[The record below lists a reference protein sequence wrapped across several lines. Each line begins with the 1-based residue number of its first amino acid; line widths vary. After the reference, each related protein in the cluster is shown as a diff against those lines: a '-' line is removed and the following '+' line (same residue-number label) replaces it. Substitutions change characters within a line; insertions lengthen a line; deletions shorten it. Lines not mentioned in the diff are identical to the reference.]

1 MHINRKILLYS
12 SAIAAVLLYGTIGSL
27 ILGQYG
33 NFNVPIH
40 NSIKALYF
48 TITTISTV
56 GYGDIVPVTNLG
68 RIFTIVLI
76 ISGLTIFLSA
86 VTVLSSD
93 FLSERVEKLY
103 SGLSRVEKRHLK
115 NHIILVGYGPANTI
129 IAEKLKLQRRNFI
142 IITSDKLTADSLRD
156 RSFTA
161 YLADYTQKT
170 EMEKFRFHLASDIIL
185 DINESTKAV
194 YVVLVIKKLA
204 QKTNLSVIAYSQDA
218 ASHFMDLEVAHVINP
233 VNIAADMMV
242 EALDKDQDSRNAG
255 KAAPQKK
262 GK

>member
-1 MHINRKILLYS
+1 MHINQKLLLYT
-12 SAIAAVLLYGTIGSL
+12 SAIAAVLIYGTAGSY

-33 NFNVPIH
+33 NFNVPIT
-40 NSIKALYF
+40 NSIEALYF

-56 GYGDIVPVTNLG
+56 GYGDIVPVTNIG
-68 RIFTIVLI
+68 RVFTIILI

-115 NHIILVGYGPANTI
+115 NHIILVGYGPTNTL
-129 IAEKLKLQRRNFI
+129 IAEKLKSQRRNFI
-142 IITSDKLTADSLRD
+142 IITSDKTNADTLRD
-156 RSFTA
+156 KGYVS
-161 YLADYTQKT
+161 YLADYTQKID
-170 EMEKFRFHLASDIIL
+170 MEKFRFNLASDIIL

-204 QKTNLSVIAYSQDA
+204 QNANISVIAYSQDA
-218 ASHFMDLEVAHVINP
+218 ASHFTDLEVAHVINP
-233 VNIAADMMV
+233 VTIAAEMMV
-242 EALDKDQDSRNAG
+242 DTLDKDQDARNR
-255 KAAPQKK
+255 K
-262 GK
+262 